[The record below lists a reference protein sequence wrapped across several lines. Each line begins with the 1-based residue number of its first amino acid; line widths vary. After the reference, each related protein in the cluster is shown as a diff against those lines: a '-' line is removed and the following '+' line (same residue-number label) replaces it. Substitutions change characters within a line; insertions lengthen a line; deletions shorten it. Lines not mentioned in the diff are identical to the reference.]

1 MEPVRVAHVVPTD
14 RIAWLLLRVG
24 LSRLQEAG
32 FEVTVLCGDT
42 GYGERLVEAGLRV
55 VHLPFARELAPWTDA
70 RCLAALR
77 AHLRQG
83 RFAIAHSH
91 NPKGTLLGPIAARL
105 ARVPVVVH
113 TVHGFLFNEDTT
125 GFKRLLAVAAE
136 RWGAAWCHQLLFQS
150 SEDHAFAVAHRFKP
164 PARLHLVG
172 NGIDERRFDPS
183 RYLDGRARMR
193 AALGYGERDL
203 VVGMVGRLV
212 REKGFLEYAAM
223 AGRLARRDPRLRFL
237 VVGIAEP
244 EQSDA
249 VDPRRLFA
257 EAGIADRCTVLEQ
270 RSDMPELYL
279 SMDLAV
285 LPSHREGIPRALLE
299 AAAMGVPIA
308 ATAIRGCREVIVDG
322 QTGVLFGLRDVDSF
336 TQTVWSLLQDE
347 DRRGRLGAAG
357 QRHVLE
363 NYTETRVADR
373 LIACYRR
380 FVNTNLLIPGEPARR

>member
-1 MEPVRVAHVVPTD
+1 MTPVRVAHVVPTD

-32 FEVTVLCGDT
+32 FEVTVLCGDA
-42 GYGERLVEAGLRV
+42 GYGRQLAETGVRV
-55 VHLPFARELAPWTDA
+55 VHVPFARELSPWTDL

-77 AHLRQG
+77 RELRRG
-83 RFAIAHSH
+83 GFAIAHSH
-91 NPKGTLLGPIAARL
+91 NPKGTLLGPLAARL
-105 ARVPVVVH
+105 AGVPVVVH
-113 TVHGFLFNEDTT
+113 TVHGFLFNEATT
-125 GFKRLLAVAAE
+125 GPRRWLAVAAE
-136 RWGAAWCHQLLFQS
+136 RWCAAWCHQLLFQS
-150 SEDHAFAVAHRFKP
+150 SEDHALAVAHRFKRP
-164 PARLHLVG
+164 ERLHLVG

-183 RYLDGRARMR
+183 LYPGGRDRLR
-193 AALGYGERDL
+193 AALGYCDRDR
-203 VVGMVGRLV
+203 VVGMVGRFV
-212 REKGFLEYAAM
+212 REKGYVEFAAM
-223 AGRLARRDPRLRFL
+223 ARRLARRDSRARFL
-237 VVGIAEP
+237 VVGISEP

-249 VDPRRLFA
+249 VDPKSLFE

-308 ATAIRGCREVIVDG
+308 ATAIRGCREVIIDG

-336 TQTVWSLLQDE
+336 TATVESLLQDE
-347 DRRGRLGAAG
+347 DRRRRLGAAG
-357 QRHVLE
+357 RQHVLE
-363 NYTETRVADR
+363 HYTETRAAER

-380 FVNTNLLIPGEPARR
+380 FLGAG